1 MNEISRD
8 LLPFLDKNG
17 RLISLPTKHKKKL
30 LALWYLAGKIE
41 AGRAYSEPEI
51 NDLLDEWTL
60 FHGPATLRRYIRD
73 SGETKLTLRFDE
85 IGQIAG
91 VPLDHSF
98 LKYKAELLPYG
109 YAVGKISMKGQTVQ
123 FVRKDAP

>member
-1 MNEISRD
+1 MSKYD
-8 LLPFLDKNG
+8 
-17 RLISLPTKHKKKL
+17 
-30 LALWYLAGKIE
+30 ALW
-41 AGRAYSEPEI
+41 
-51 NDLLDEWTL
+51 
-60 FHGPATLRRYIRD
+60 RYIRD

-91 VPLDHSF
+91 VPLAHSF

-109 YAVGKISMKGQTVQ
+109 YAVGKIALKGQTVL

>member
-1 MNEISRD
+1 MSKYD
-8 LLPFLDKNG
+8 
-17 RLISLPTKHKKKL
+17 
-30 LALWYLAGKIE
+30 ALW
-41 AGRAYSEPEI
+41 
-51 NDLLDEWTL
+51 
-60 FHGPATLRRYIRD
+60 RYIRD
-73 SGETKLTLRFDE
+73 SGEKKLLLSFDE
-85 IGQIAG
+85 IGQIAD

>member
-1 MNEISRD
+1 MSKYD
-8 LLPFLDKNG
+8 
-17 RLISLPTKHKKKL
+17 
-30 LALWYLAGKIE
+30 ALWQ
-41 AGRAYSEPEI
+41 
-51 NDLLDEWTL
+51 
-60 FHGPATLRRYIRD
+60 YIRD
-73 SGETKLTLRFDE
+73 SGEAKLTLRFDE

-123 FVRKDAP
+123 FVRKDTP